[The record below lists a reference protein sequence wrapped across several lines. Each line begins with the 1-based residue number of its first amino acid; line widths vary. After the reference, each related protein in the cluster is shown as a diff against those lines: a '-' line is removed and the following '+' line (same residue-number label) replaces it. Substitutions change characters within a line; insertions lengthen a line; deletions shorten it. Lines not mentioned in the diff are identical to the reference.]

1 MCGRYTGYVDDC
13 EELKTIYTKARI
25 AYPRTD
31 FAVGEIFPTNTVPL
45 LTGIGGELRPFAA
58 SWGFPGVGG
67 KGVIINARA
76 ETAAEKPMFAESFAK
91 RRCIVPATGYYEW
104 TKDKTRYLFQTP
116 GRGIIYLGALW
127 RRCEDGVRFVIL
139 TVPANRTAAMV
150 HDRMPVVLDS
160 DSLTAWSVDLSYALG
175 YVNRVM
181 PELVGTEA

>member
-1 MCGRYTGYVDDC
+1 M
-13 EELKTIYTKARI
+13 
-25 AYPRTD
+25 
-31 FAVGEIFPTNTVPL
+31 
-45 LTGIGGELRPFAA
+45 
-58 SWGFPGVGG
+58 
-67 KGVIINARA
+67 IINARA
-76 ETAAEKPMFAESFAK
+76 ETAAQKPMFAESFAK

-160 DSLTAWSVDLSYALG
+160 DSLTAWSVDMSYALG